1 MQRLISVDEKL
12 KAKLGLVDGCER
24 SEAGEGVREG
34 LRRVAAELEIL
45 VLDHLLVPPAHPTRA
60 SQTDPRLPG
69 AGVGLEEARVEL
81 GRAAVRELQ
90 LETAL
95 HQERALSVG
104 LYNKVW

>member
-1 MQRLISVDEKL
+1 ME
-12 KAKLGLVDGCER
+12 GCER
-24 SEAGEGVREG
+24 IEAGEGVREG

-45 VLDHLLVPPAHPTRA
+45 VLDHLLATPAHPARA
-60 SQTDPRLPG
+60 SQTDRLPG
-69 AGVGLEEARVEL
+69 GEAGVGLGEARVDL

-104 LYNKVW
+104 LYNKVWYTKRM